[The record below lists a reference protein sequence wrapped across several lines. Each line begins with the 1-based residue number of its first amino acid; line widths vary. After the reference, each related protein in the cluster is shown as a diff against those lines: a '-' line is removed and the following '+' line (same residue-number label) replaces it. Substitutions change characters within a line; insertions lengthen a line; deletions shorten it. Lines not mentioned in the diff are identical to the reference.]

1 MTAMDPTTTSAWASL
16 DQLAH
21 TAGTVHLRDLFDQD
35 PERAKRLTVTAG
47 DLTVDFSKN
56 RVTPEVIDALAALA
70 EETGVQ
76 AKIDAMFAGEHINNT
91 EDRAVGHVGL
101 RMPKDGTFTVDGEN
115 MVPAVHEVMSRAHDF
130 ATRLRSGEW
139 TGHTGKA
146 ITDVVNIGIGG
157 SDLGPAMAYR
167 ALAPYQDGPKVHFVS
182 NVDGADLARVI
193 AGLDAETTLFIVA
206 SKSFTTIETLTNAE
220 SARDWL
226 LRELGA
232 GNEAVAKHFVALSTN
247 HEAVAEFGIDT
258 DNMFGFWDWVGGRYS
273 VTSVIGLSL
282 MIGIGPEHFAEFLDG
297 FHTMD
302 NHLRDAPVHA
312 NAPMLM
318 ALIGVWYRN
327 FLDLPAVAVL
337 PYNNDLARFPAYL
350 QQLDM
355 ESNGKRVR
363 TDGVPVTYET
373 GPIVFG
379 EPGTNGQHAFYQL
392 IHQGT
397 TTIPCEF
404 IGFFNPVDTLEGDA
418 AWTHHD
424 QLFANMIAQAE
435 ALAFG
440 ETADEVRAAGVA
452 EELVEAK
459 VFPGNT
465 PSTLIVAEALTPAVL
480 GQLIALYEHK
490 VLVQGAIWQINS
502 FDQWGVQ
509 LGKVLA
515 KVIEPELAGGPIGKH
530 DASTTAMI
538 EAYRAARG

>member
-1 MTAMDPTTTSAWASL
+1 MTVLDPTTTPAWAKL
-16 DQLAH
+16 TTLAQGVGQ
-21 TAGTVHLRDLFDQD
+21 THLRDLFAEN
-35 PERAKRLTVTAG
+35 PNRAAEFTVTAG
-47 DLTVDFSKN
+47 DLTLDFSKN
-56 RVTPEVIDALAALA
+56 RIDRTVVDALIQLA
-70 EETGVQ
+70 EETGVK
-76 AKIDAMFAGEHINNT
+76 AKIEAMFAGEAINNT
-91 EDRAVGHVGL
+91 EGRAVGHVAL
-101 RMPKDGTFTVDGEN
+101 RMLPTDGFVVDGVN
-115 MVPAVHEVMSRAHDF
+115 MVPAVHEVLDQAQAF
-130 ATRLRSGEW
+130 AKKVRSGEW
-139 TGHTGKA
+139 TGYTGKT
-146 ITDVVNIGIGG
+146 ITDVVNLGIGG

-167 ALAPYQDGPKVHFVS
+167 ALAPYQDGPTVHFVS
-182 NVDGADLARVI
+182 NVDGADLGRV
-193 AGLDAETTLFIVA
+193 LDKCDAENTLFIVA
-206 SKSFTTIETLTNAE
+206 SKSFTTIETLTNAN

-226 LRELGA
+226 LKRLNA
-232 GNEAVAKHFVALSTN
+232 GQEAVAKHFVALSTN

-258 DNMFGFWDWVGGRYS
+258 ANMFGFWDWVGGRYS
-273 VTSVIGLSL
+273 VPSVIGLSL
-282 MIGIGPEHFAEFLDG
+282 MIGLGPERFNEFLAG
-297 FHTMD
+297 FNTMD
-302 NHLRDAPVHA
+302 SHLRHTPFADNAPV
-312 NAPMLM
+312 LM

-363 TDGVPVTYET
+363 TDGTPVTYPT

-404 IGFFNPVDTLEGDA
+404 IGFFTPNDTLEGDA
-418 AWTHHD
+418 AWVHND

-440 ETADEVRAAGVA
+440 ETAEEVRASGVDEA
-452 EELVEAK
+452 LVQAK
-459 VFPGNT
+459 TFPGNT
-465 PSTLIVAEALTPAVL
+465 PSTLIVADMLTPRVL
-480 GQLIALYEHK
+480 GELIALYEHK

-515 KVIEPELAGGPIGKH
+515 KVIEPELAGGPLASH
-530 DASTTAMI
+530 DSSTAAMI
-538 EAYRAARG
+538 AAYRAKRP

>member
-1 MTAMDPTTTSAWASL
+1 M
-16 DQLAH
+16 
-21 TAGTVHLRDLFDQD
+21 
-35 PERAKRLTVTAG
+35 
-47 DLTVDFSKN
+47 
-56 RVTPEVIDALAALA
+56 
-70 EETGVQ
+70 
-76 AKIDAMFAGEHINNT
+76 
-91 EDRAVGHVGL
+91 
-101 RMPKDGTFTVDGEN
+101 
-115 MVPAVHEVMSRAHDF
+115 
-130 ATRLRSGEW
+130 
-139 TGHTGKA
+139 
-146 ITDVVNIGIGG
+146 
-157 SDLGPAMAYR
+157 
-167 ALAPYQDGPKVHFVS
+167 
-182 NVDGADLARVI
+182 
-193 AGLDAETTLFIVA
+193 
-206 SKSFTTIETLTNAE
+206 
-220 SARDWL
+220 
-226 LRELGA
+226 
-232 GNEAVAKHFVALSTN
+232 AKHFVALSTN
-247 HEAVAEFGIDT
+247 HEAVGAFGIDT
-258 DNMFGFWDWVGGRYS
+258 ANMFGFWDWVGGRYS
-273 VTSVIGLSL
+273 VPSVIGLSL
-282 MIGIGPEHFAEFLDG
+282 MIGIGPDHFDDFLAG
-297 FHTMD
+297 FHTID
-302 NHLRDAPVHA
+302 NHLRDMPFKE
-312 NAPMLM
+312 NAPALL

-363 TDGVPVTYET
+363 TDGTPVTYET

-404 IGFFNPVDTLEGDA
+404 IGFFTPIDTLEGDA
-418 AWTHHD
+418 AWTHND

-452 EELVEAK
+452 EDLVEAK

-465 PSTLIVAEALTPAVL
+465 PSTLIVANALTPPVL

-515 KVIEPELAGGPIGKH
+515 KVIEPELAGGPIGTH
-530 DASTTAMI
+530 DSSTTAMI

>member
-1 MTAMDPTTTSAWASL
+1 MTALDPTSTSAWNTL

-21 TAGTVHLRDLFDQD
+21 EAGSIHLRDLFADD
-35 PERAKRLTVTAG
+35 PKRAETFTVRAG

-56 RVTPEVIDALAALA
+56 RITEDVIDALVALA
-70 EETGVQ
+70 EETGVRT
-76 AKIDAMFAGEHINNT
+76 KIEAMFTGEHINNT
-91 EDRAVGHVGL
+91 EDRAVGHIAL
-101 RMPKDGTFTVDGEN
+101 RLPKAATFSADGEN
-115 MVPAVHEVMSRAHDF
+115 MVPAIHEVLDRARAF
-130 ATRLRSGEW
+130 ATRVRSGEW

-167 ALAPYQDGPKVHFVS
+167 ALAPFQDGPRVHFVS

-193 AGLDAETTLFIVA
+193 AKLDAETTLFIVA
-206 SKSFTTIETLTNAE
+206 SKSFTTIETLTNAQ
-220 SARDWL
+220 SAREWL
-226 LRELGA
+226 LYTLDA

-247 HEAVAEFGIDT
+247 HEAVGAFGIDT
-258 DNMFGFWDWVGGRYS
+258 ANMFGFWDWVGGRYS
-273 VTSVIGLSL
+273 VPSVIGLSL
-282 MIGIGPEHFAEFLDG
+282 MIGIGPDHFDDFLAG
-297 FHTMD
+297 FHTID
-302 NHLRDAPVHA
+302 NHLRDMPFKE
-312 NAPMLM
+312 NAPALL

-363 TDGVPVTYET
+363 TDGTPVTYET

-404 IGFFNPVDTLEGDA
+404 IGFFTPIDTLEGDA
-418 AWTHHD
+418 AWTHND

-452 EELVEAK
+452 EDLVEAK

-465 PSTLIVAEALTPAVL
+465 PSTLIVANALTPPVL

-515 KVIEPELAGGPIGKH
+515 KVIEPELAGGPIGTH
-530 DASTTAMI
+530 DSSTTAMI

>member
-1 MTAMDPTTTSAWASL
+1 MTALDPSSTSAWASL

-21 TAGTVHLRDLFDQD
+21 TAGTEHLRDLFAQD

-56 RVTPEVIDALAALA
+56 RVTPDVIDALVALA

-76 AKIDAMFAGEHINNT
+76 AKIDAMFAGDHINNT

-101 RMPKDGTFTVDGEN
+101 RMPEGATFTVDGEN
-115 MVPAVHEVMSRAHDF
+115 MVPAIHEVMGRARAF
-130 ATRLRSGEW
+130 ANCLRAGEW

-167 ALAPYQDGPKVHFVS
+167 ALAPFHSGPKVHFVS
-182 NVDGADLARVI
+182 NVDGADLARVV
-193 AGLDAETTLFIVA
+193 ATLEAETTLFIVA

-220 SARDWL
+220 SAREWV
-226 LRELGA
+226 LRKLDA

-258 DNMFGFWDWVGGRYS
+258 ANMFGFWDWVGGRYS
-273 VTSVIGLSL
+273 VPSVIGLSL
-282 MIGIGPEHFAEFLDG
+282 MIGIGPDHFAQFLDG
-297 FHTMD
+297 FHTID
-302 NHLRDAPVHA
+302 THLREAPITQ
-312 NAPMLM
+312 NAPILM

-363 TDGVPVTYET
+363 TDGTPVTYET

-404 IGFFNPVDTLEGDA
+404 IGFFTPIDTLEGDG
-418 AWTHHD
+418 AWKHND

-440 ETADEVRAAGVA
+440 ETAEEVRAAGVE

-465 PSTLIVAEALTPAVL
+465 PSTLIVANALTPAVL

-515 KVIEPELAGGPIGKH
+515 KVIEPELAGGPLGTH
-530 DASTTAMI
+530 DSSTTAMI
-538 EAYRAARG
+538 EAYRQHRG